1 MRRILTIMLRWTIVV
16 VYAGIIFYVSSL
28 SQPLAQVGLP
38 FSLPPGMD
46 KLIHLGQYAVLCFLL
61 CRAVDAS
68 MGGTQTPLSAA
79 GYNALVICFLCTTLY
94 ALSDEI
100 HQLFV
105 PPRSCDGFD
114 LAADAAGAAAIA
126 MLWPIATARF
136 PFLRR

>member
-68 MGGTQTPLSAA
+68 MGGTQTPL
-79 GYNALVICFLCTTLY
+79 
-94 ALSDEI
+94 
-100 HQLFV
+100 
-105 PPRSCDGFD
+105 
-114 LAADAAGAAAIA
+114 
-126 MLWPIATARF
+126 
-136 PFLRR
+136 